1 MLIGIVGN
9 DFNKVKYIK
18 GCLPGK
24 DNSMNC
30 FNGRHIHLF
39 ILFGCIVLAGTFLCK
54 HTYASCP
61 DMAKYWQGELQH
73 LGVQADNNVQ
83 IIKAAQSN
91 DAEVR
96 YLAVGLLA
104 LRLGQDGIPVLRQAL
119 DDNFIAIRIKA
130 AHFLGTLADKSGLE
144 RMQKDFEEF
153 IPKEEEP
160 NDPKVLRDERALDQW
175 KKNHRYRISRAL
187 EVGKVLAE
195 LGDFRAYDL
204 AAREGLTTEYELGAI
219 RMRAAEALGEI
230 GKKDVN
236 ELKIQGKDPI
246 DVLCRMAETEKET
259 AVFRRVRIV
268 ANEIGGKSEVWILE
282 RAANS
287 SHQSERE
294 LNITRAILAD
304 VKRRVD
310 PNSFLTVDPNRNR

>member
-1 MLIGIVGN
+1 
-9 DFNKVKYIK
+9 
-18 GCLPGK
+18 
-24 DNSMNC
+24 
-30 FNGRHIHLF
+30 
-39 ILFGCIVLAGTFLCK
+39 
-54 HTYASCP
+54 
-61 DMAKYWQGELQH
+61 MAKYWQGELQH